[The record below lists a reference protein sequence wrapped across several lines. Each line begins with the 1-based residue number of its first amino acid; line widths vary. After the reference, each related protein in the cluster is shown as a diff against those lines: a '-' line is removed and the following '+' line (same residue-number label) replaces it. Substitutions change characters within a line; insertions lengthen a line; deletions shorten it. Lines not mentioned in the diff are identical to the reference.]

1 LSYQEDLGYV
11 MMVLLIRDSEFQIDI
26 YEDLDWYGKIG
37 LDLSELFKV
46 TLSISPT
53 QLFQAMENKYM
64 CSQSETSQ
72 PTASQPFSFTK
83 CLVSCISIL

>member
-1 LSYQEDLGYV
+1 
-11 MMVLLIRDSEFQIDI
+11 MIVLLIRDSEFQIDI

-46 TLSISPT
+46 TLSTSSTP
-53 QLFQAMENKYM
+53 LFQAMENKYM
-64 CSQSETSQ
+64 CSQNETNQ

-83 CLVSCISIL
+83 MPSKSHLNFIMDIALKNI